1 MHAWDCILIGSREA
15 TWHQQDLFRLPL
27 EYVQVLARTV
37 MSSEKITGTLSV
49 QNDTLHFTP
58 QTYLE
63 NSKSQKA
70 EHLIQG
76 KIPSI
81 PLSEFPN
88 ESLPKTI
95 HDKITDVQIMLQSP
109 VITASGHAISSH
121 YIGEQLSLG
130 LVTAHSTGSL
140 DLQSLMK
147 SLPLETH
154 SKILPIIKGEAIRRS
169 KEADVEVFDTHVVDN
184 SWYFNRT
191 TEVRE
196 IAAKLA
202 STSWEGD
209 SYQKMKGG
217 VLKTKLRS
225 QMAEDLKLEP
235 PLFNALTKDSQPSL
249 LTIAQAAY
257 ASQLAILEEENEQ
270 AFKQFWISRVDDKCR
285 LYTIGASSIV
295 DAALRLQLEEL
306 LRTYIGSE
314 LVPAATARAKAK
326 GLTKSSQLKLTK
338 KVSSLESSL
347 QQASELNM
355 SMKALDDFNES
366 SGISSHGVEDL
377 QAAKRTVLQDM
388 VNSMQKD
395 QDAPRLFLNLLT
407 IIIATK
413 QNGVV
418 YATGKNAPKLLKHI
432 KSSLTSEEASR
443 LEELKEGVK
452 AGKITDVD
460 REEMRTMATAAVNV
474 FKP

>member
-1 MHAWDCILIGSREA
+1 MYALDSILIGNREA

-27 EYVQVLARTV
+27 EYVRVLAKTV
-37 MSSEKITGTLSV
+37 MTSEKITGTLSV

-63 NSKSQKA
+63 NSKSQKVDN
-70 EHLIQG
+70 LIEG
-76 KIPSI
+76 RIPSI
-81 PLSEFPN
+81 PLSEFPD
-88 ESLPKTI
+88 ESLPKTT
-95 HDKITDVQIMLQSP
+95 HDKTTDDQIMSQSP
-109 VITASGHAISSH
+109 VITVSGHAISSH
-121 YIGEQLSLG
+121 YIGEQLSSG
-130 LVTAHSTGSL
+130 LETAHSTGSL
-140 DLQSLMK
+140 DLQSVLK

-154 SKILPIIKGEAIRRS
+154 SKILPIIRGEAIRRS

-184 SWYFNRT
+184 SWYFKRSK
-191 TEVRE
+191 EVEE
-196 IAAKLA
+196 IVAKLA
-202 STSWEGD
+202 STAWEDD

-217 VLKTKLRS
+217 TLKTKLRT
-225 QMAEDLKLEP
+225 QMADSLKLETS
-235 PLFNALTKDSQPSL
+235 LFNALTKDSQSSL
-249 LTIAQAAY
+249 LTVAQAAF
-257 ASQLAILEEENEQ
+257 ASQLATLEEENEQ

-295 DAALRLQLEEL
+295 DTALRLQLEEL

-314 LVPAATARAKAK
+314 LVPAAIARAKAK

-338 KVSSLESSL
+338 KLSSLESSL
-347 QQASELNM
+347 ERASELNM
-355 SMKALDDFNES
+355 STKALDDFNES
-366 SGISSHGVEDL
+366 SGISSHGIEDL
-377 QAAKRTVLQDM
+377 QAAKKTVLQDM
-388 VNSMQKD
+388 VKSMQKD

-432 KSSLTSEEASR
+432 KSSLTSEEAAR

-452 AGKITDVD
+452 AGKITDIE
-460 REEMRTMATAAVNV
+460 REEMRTMASAAVNV
-474 FKP
+474 FKS